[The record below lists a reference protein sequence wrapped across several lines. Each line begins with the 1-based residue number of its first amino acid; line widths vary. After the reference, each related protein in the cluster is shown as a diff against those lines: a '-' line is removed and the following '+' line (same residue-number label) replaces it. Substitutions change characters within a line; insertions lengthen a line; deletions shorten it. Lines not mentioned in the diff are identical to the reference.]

1 MTGKFLPERE
11 AAARLGAPLSVLK
24 GMIKNGDITAVKKGG
39 AMMVSV
45 EDIDALVG
53 QKQGRLA
60 GDLAMPEVRAL
71 EEFRQDL
78 VLALEDKVVK
88 QALQQC
94 IGGPGFREQVLKA
107 LDDPAV
113 REKVAAIRKK

>member
-24 GMIKNGDITAVKKGG
+24 GMIRNGDITAVKKGRT
-39 AMMVSV
+39 MMVSV
-45 EDIDALVG
+45 EDIDALLG
-53 QKQGRLA
+53 QKLGRMA
-60 GDLAMPEVRAL
+60 GDMAMPEVRAL
-71 EEFRQDL
+71 DEFRENL

-88 QALQQC
+88 QALRQC
-94 IGGPGFREQVLKA
+94 IGEAGFRDQVLAA

-113 REKVAAIRKK
+113 KEKVAAIRKK